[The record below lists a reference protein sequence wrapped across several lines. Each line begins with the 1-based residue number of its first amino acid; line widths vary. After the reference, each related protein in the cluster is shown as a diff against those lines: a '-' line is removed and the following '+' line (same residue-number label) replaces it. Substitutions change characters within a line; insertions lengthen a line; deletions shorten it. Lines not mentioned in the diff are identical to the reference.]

1 LSLELVF
8 PHLGP
13 KIIFQVEF
21 AQFKNTKVLFVVS
34 IILSDVNLCD
44 ALSLVVDALI

>member
-1 LSLELVF
+1 MSLELVF